1 MGLSAALVAAL
12 MVIAFLLGRESNRSP
27 APEAGL
33 SAPPPSEQEAV
44 APPAAQRRWPAWAD
58 LDEWDDVEDLG
69 LGAEPVGERIERR
82 PNGTLLLSNRGS
94 ATDVRPVTRDAPPAS
109 TGSTVSDYFSSV
121 DMIRSEAGAGDPN
134 TFAMGLI
141 KAGMGGSTAGF
152 DQLITDAKRMED
164 EIRQLTPPPA
174 CTEYHQA
181 NLNALAESR
190 VILEEMKS
198 AFAKRDFSRLTA
210 TAQEA
215 GTLQHKAREL
225 QRMRQRIA
233 ADASR

>member
-1 MGLSAALVAAL
+1 

-27 APEAGL
+27 APEAAL
-33 SAPPPSEQEAV
+33 PAPPTSEQEAV
-44 APPAAQRRWPAWAD
+44 DAPAEQRRWPAWAD
-58 LDEWDDVEDLG
+58 LDQWEDVEDQG
-69 LGAEPVGERIERR
+69 YAAESIGERIEHR
-82 PNGTLLLSNRGS
+82 PNGTLLLSNRGG
-94 ATDVRPVTRDAPPAS
+94 AADAPGVKRDPPPPS
-109 TGSTVSDYFSSV
+109 TGSSVSDYFSSV

-152 DQLITDAKRMED
+152 DQLIADAQRMEQ

-174 CTEYHQA
+174 CADYHEA

-190 VILEEMKS
+190 VILQEMKS
-198 AFAKRDFSRLTA
+198 AFAKRDFSSLTA

-215 GTLQHKAREL
+215 GTLQRKAREL
-225 QRMRQRIA
+225 QKMRQRIS